1 MPSAERT
8 ISIRRPVDEV
18 FRFLADGR
26 TATQWRSG
34 VLEVSKVSGDGLGSV
49 YKQQVRGPGG
59 RSIDADYEITG
70 FDTDKLIAFRA
81 IAGPVR
87 PTGSFTFEPMGDA
100 TILTFKL
107 DAELG
112 GWKKLVMG
120 GPVQSTMNAEMAA
133 LDRLQELLER

>member
-8 ISIRRPVDEV
+8 VSIRRPVDQV

-34 VLEVSKVSGDGLGSV
+34 VIDVSKVSGDGLGAV
-49 YKQQVRGPGG
+49 YRQQVRGPGG
-59 RSIDADYEITG
+59 RAIDADYEITA
-70 FDTDKLIAFRA
+70 FEPDKLIGFRA

-87 PTGSFTFEPMGDA
+87 PTGSFAVEAMGDA

-112 GWKKLVMG
+112 GWKKLVMS

-133 LDRLQELLER
+133 LDGLQELLER

>member
-8 ISIRRPVDEV
+8 VSIRRPVDQV

-34 VLEVSKVSGDGLGSV
+34 VIDVSKVSGDGLGAV
-49 YKQQVRGPGG
+49 YRQQVRGPGG
-59 RSIDADYEITG
+59 RAIDADYEITA
-70 FDTDKLIAFRA
+70 FEPDKLIGFRA

-87 PTGSFTFEPMGDA
+87 PTGSFALEAMGDA

-112 GWKKLVMG
+112 GWKKLVMS

-133 LDRLQELLER
+133 LDGLQELLER